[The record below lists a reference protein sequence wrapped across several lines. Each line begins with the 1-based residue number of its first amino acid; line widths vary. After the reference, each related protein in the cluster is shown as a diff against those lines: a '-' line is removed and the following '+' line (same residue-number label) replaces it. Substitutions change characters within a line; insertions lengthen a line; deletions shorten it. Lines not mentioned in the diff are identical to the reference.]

1 MDQHVTM
8 LNEQGALFTAV
19 MTVINAHSTWHIIL
33 LFLI

>member
-19 MTVINAHSTWHIIL
+19 MTVNAHSTWHIIL